1 MTAFEWS
8 PLYRPAVY
16 LGLGLALLVL
26 MLLGRRLAK
35 SPSARKWPLLA
46 LRLALLA
53 LLVLLLLNPVAVTE
67 TRLPPRPPEVMFLV
81 DCSRSMALDRPTS
94 RLEQVKNAIAQVK
107 LLVPGFGRP
116 GQGPRVSLFRFG
128 QQLLACST
136 LEELRAEDE
145 ATKLLEALERLPSH
159 FELDRPGG
167 VVVFSDGRATEAN
180 SKNQIPIPRPRDSD
194 FVPLAEGYRRLGV
207 PIHVY
212 PVGDLGTIGDV
223 AIQEIVAPRDARPG
237 SRVPIRV
244 QVRSRG
250 YSGRRAEIRIRSLA
264 GPSETGPLAVG
275 PGGVVVKAGPPL
287 AGSPSPTQKPLATI
301 PFTLADG
308 EQIHELIIEPDQAA
322 GQLVVEVPPL
332 EGEAIL
338 ENNCIPLRIGSR
350 KGKVRVIY
358 MEGTLNNEYHWLRDA
373 LVEDP
378 NIECL
383 AMEVNN
389 QYDIKPTLHRV
400 GDPRRGYPT
409 TREEMFNYDVVICS
423 DIKRASF
430 TQEQVGWTHE
440 LVAKRGGGFAMIG
453 GNTSFGAGYWDQTLW
468 DGLIPVSMGGQANSP
483 GRGTC
488 WGLQFFVKVPLAAE
502 RHPIWR
508 MVDDPIKNRQILARM
523 PMFTGSN
530 LVEGLKPAATPLGF
544 SDRPL
549 PRVGV
554 MPVFACE
561 TFGKGRTFAMTTD
574 TTDDWGHYF
583 ERNWG
588 EAGDNRYYRKFW
600 RNVVLWL
607 AENSVGGNR
616 RLRVETDKVLYRPG
630 QPIKIT
636 AHAYDDKMEQTS
648 RYRLVARLHPGDL
661 SRPEPSGSRSP
672 FQSAVQ
678 EITLS
683 AQNADRIYR
692 GELTMPAPVFADGK
706 SAPQVLSLDLAA
718 YDKDQATAQTTLDVQ
733 VLDDPVEFYDPRPD
747 PASLEELAQAS
758 GGKVLH
764 SPEELAQVLRGLNA
778 APGEVIVNRFPVW
791 DHSGVWLILLAL
803 LTVEWVLRRW
813 WGLA

>member
-1 MTAFEWS
+1 MDQVKGAI
-8 PLYRPAVY
+8 
-16 LGLGLALLVL
+16 GQ
-26 MLLGRRLAK
+26 AK
-35 SPSARKWPLLA
+35 
-46 LRLALLA
+46 
-53 LLVLLLLNPVAVTE
+53 
-67 TRLPPRPPEVMFLV
+67 
-81 DCSRSMALDRPTS
+81 
-94 RLEQVKNAIAQVK
+94 RLE
-107 LLVPGFGRP
+107 PP
-116 GQGPRVSLFRFG
+116 QGPRINLRRFG
-128 QQLLACST
+128 QQLAACSS

-145 ATKLLEALERLPSH
+145 STKLLEALERLPSH
-159 FELDRPGG
+159 FGEERPAG
-167 VVVFSDGRATEAN
+167 VIVFSDGRITDTTNPHE
-180 SKNQIPIPRPRDSD
+180 STG
-194 FVPLAEGYRRLGV
+194 LAEGYRRLGV

-212 PVGDLGTIGDV
+212 PVGDLKTIGDV
-223 AIQEIVAPRDARPG
+223 AIQEIVIPRDARPG
-237 SRVPIRV
+237 SRVPVRV

-250 YSGRRAEIRIRSLA
+250 FSGRRAEIRIRSLA
-264 GPSETGPLAVG
+264 
-275 PGGVVVKAGPPL
+275 
-287 AGSPSPTQKPLATI
+287 SPAQKPLATI

-308 EQIHELIIEPDQAA
+308 EQIHEMVIEPDQVG
-322 GQLVVEVPPL
+322 GQLLVEVPPL

-338 ENNCIPLRIGSR
+338 ENNRVPVQIGSR

-409 TREEMFNYDVVICS
+409 TREEMFSYDVVICS

-430 TQEQVGWTHE
+430 TQEQVDWTLE

-488 WGLQFFVKVPLAAE
+488 WGLQFFVKVPPAAE

-508 MVDDPIKNRQILARM
+508 MVDDPIKNRQILDKM

-530 LVEGLKPAATPLGF
+530 LVESLKPAATPLGY

-588 EAGDNRYYRKFW
+588 EGGDNRYFRKFW

-607 AENSVGGNR
+607 AENTVGGNR

-630 QPIKIT
+630 QPIKIS
-636 AHAYDDKMEQTS
+636 AHAYDDKFEETIH
-648 RYRLVARLHPGDL
+648 YRLVARLRRSD
-661 SRPEPSGSRSP
+661 SQSSGLGHSDRHS
-672 FQSAVQ
+672 QSALQ

-683 AQNADRIYR
+683 GQSADRIFR
-692 GELTMPAPVFADGK
+692 GELTMPELVFADGK
-706 SAPQVLSLDLAA
+706 SAPQALSLEVAA
-718 YDKDQATAQTTLDVQ
+718 YDKGLLIGQTSLEVQ
-733 VLDDPVEFYDPRPD
+733 DLDDPVEFYDPRPD
-747 PASLEELAQAS
+747 PIRLEELARSS
-758 GGKVLH
+758 GGEVLH
-764 SPEELAQVLRGLNA
+764 SPDELARLLRSLDT

-791 DHSGVWLILLAL
+791 DHAAIWFVLLAL
-803 LTVEWVLRRW
+803 LTIEWVLRRW

>member
-1 MTAFEWS
+1 
-8 PLYRPAVY
+8 
-16 LGLGLALLVL
+16 
-26 MLLGRRLAK
+26 
-35 SPSARKWPLLA
+35 
-46 LRLALLA
+46 
-53 LLVLLLLNPVAVTE
+53 
-67 TRLPPRPPEVMFLV
+67 
-81 DCSRSMALDRPTS
+81 MALDRPKS
-94 RLEQVKNAIAQVK
+94 RLEQVKSAIAQTK
-107 LLVPGFGRP
+107 LQLPA
-116 GQGPRVSLFRFG
+116 QAPRINLHRFG

-136 LEELRAEDE
+136 VEELRAEDD
-145 ATKLLEALERLPSH
+145 ATKLLDALERLPSH
-159 FELDRPGG
+159 FEEQRPGG
-167 VVVFSDGRATEAN
+167 VVVFSDGRTTEG
-180 SKNQIPIPRPRDSD
+180 DS
-194 FVPLAEGYRRLGV
+194 FREIGEGYRRMGI
-207 PIHVY
+207 PMHVY
-212 PVGDLGTIGDV
+212 PVGDLRTIGDV
-223 AIQEIVAPRDARPG
+223 AIQEIIAPRDARPG
-237 SRVPIRV
+237 SRVPVRV

-250 YSGRRAEIRIRSLA
+250 FSGRRAEIRINSLA
-264 GPSETGPLAVG
+264 GA
-275 PGGVVVKAGPPL
+275 
-287 AGSPSPTQKPLATI
+287 PTFPAQKPLATI
-301 PFTLADG
+301 PFTLTDG
-308 EQIHELIIEPDQAA
+308 EQTHELVIEPDQAA

-338 ENNCIPLRIGSR
+338 ENNRIPLQIGSR

-383 AMEVNN
+383 AIEVNN

-400 GDPRRGYPT
+400 GDRRRGYPA
-409 TREEMFNYDVVICS
+409 TREEMFSYDVVICS

-430 TQEQVGWTHE
+430 TQEQIDWTHE

-508 MVDDPIKNRQILARM
+508 MVEDPLKNRQILDRM

-530 LVEGLKPAATPLGF
+530 LVEGLKPAATTLGI

-607 AENSVGGNR
+607 AENSMGGNR

-636 AHAYDDKMEQTS
+636 ARAYDEKLEETN
-648 RYRLVARLHPGDL
+648 RYRLVARLRRV
-661 SRPEPSGSRSP
+661 SRPDPP
-672 FQSAVQ
+672 DKTALQ
-678 EITLS
+678 ETTLS
-683 AQNADRIYR
+683 TPTVDRIYR
-692 GELTMPAPVFADGK
+692 GELTMPLVTFADGK
-706 SAPQVLSLDLAA
+706 SAPQALSLDLTA
-718 YDKDQATAQTTLDVQ
+718 YDKDQIATQTTMDVQ

-747 PASLEELAQAS
+747 PAKLEELARAS
-758 GGKVLH
+758 GGEVLH
-764 SPEELAQVLRGLNA
+764 SPEELAQLLRRLKTG
-778 APGEVIVNRFPVW
+778 PGEVIVNRFPIW
-791 DHSGVWLILLAL
+791 DHFGIWFVLLAL
-803 LTVEWVLRRW
+803 LTAEWILRRW